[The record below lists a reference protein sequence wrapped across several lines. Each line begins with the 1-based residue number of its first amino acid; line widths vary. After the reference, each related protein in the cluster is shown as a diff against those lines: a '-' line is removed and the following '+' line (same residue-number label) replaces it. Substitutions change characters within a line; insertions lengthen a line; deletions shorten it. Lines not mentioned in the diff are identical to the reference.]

1 MNFHHPVL
9 LTEAIDALAV
19 KPDHIYVD
27 ATVGHGGHTLEI
39 LKKGGIVYGFDLDS
53 DNLNIA
59 INRIKDHN
67 LSKKF
72 FPINQNF
79 VNLSSVVSKKIKSK
93 IDGLIADLGLSQ
105 NQQTGINRGFSFN
118 DSQSLDMRLNPK
130 TQTLT
135 AEEIIN
141 TYSFEQLF
149 EIFSKLG
156 QELYSK
162 PIALKIIK
170 ERQKSPFKD
179 SLRLANII
187 REYYRERHL
196 KTKID
201 PATKI
206 FLSLRIAVNQ
216 EFQNLSQLLSQSLE
230 VVKPGGHVAIIT
242 FHSGEDRLVK
252 QFLNHHQD
260 LVLKQKFIR
269 PSPSEIKF
277 NPLSRSSILRSYK
290 IV

>member
-1 MNFHHPVL
+1 MFTVL
-9 LTEAIDALAV
+9 ILT
-19 KPDHIYVD
+19 P
-27 ATVGHGGHTLEI
+27 T
-39 LKKGGIVYGFDLDS
+39 
-53 DNLNIA
+53 
-59 INRIKDHN
+59 IKDNN
-67 LSKKF
+67 LSPNF

-79 VNLSSVVSKKIKSK
+79 NQLNTVVKQKIKSK
-93 IDGLIADLGLSQ
+93 VDGLIADLGLSQ

-118 DSQSLDMRLNPK
+118 DSQSLDMRLNPD

-141 TYSFEQLF
+141 TYSFDQLF
-149 EIFSKLG
+149 QIFSKLG

-170 ERQKSPFKD
+170 QRQKSAIKD
-179 SLRLANII
+179 GLRLADII
-187 REYYRERHL
+187 RDYYRDRHI

-216 EFQNLSQLLSQSLE
+216 EDKNLTQLLSQSLE
-230 VVKPGGHVAIIT
+230 VVKPKGTVVIIT

-252 QFLNHHQD
+252 QFINRNKH
-260 LVLKQKFIR
+260 LVQKQKFIK
-269 PSPSEIKF
+269 PSLSEIKS

>member
-93 IDGLIADLGLSQ
+93 IMNNKS
-105 NQQTGINRGFSFN
+105 
-118 DSQSLDMRLNPK
+118 SL
-130 TQTLT
+130 
-135 AEEIIN
+135 
-141 TYSFEQLF
+141 
-149 EIFSKLG
+149 
-156 QELYSK
+156 
-162 PIALKIIK
+162 
-170 ERQKSPFKD
+170 
-179 SLRLANII
+179 
-187 REYYRERHL
+187 
-196 KTKID
+196 
-201 PATKI
+201 
-206 FLSLRIAVNQ
+206 
-216 EFQNLSQLLSQSLE
+216 
-230 VVKPGGHVAIIT
+230 
-242 FHSGEDRLVK
+242 
-252 QFLNHHQD
+252 
-260 LVLKQKFIR
+260 
-269 PSPSEIKF
+269 
-277 NPLSRSSILRSYK
+277 
-290 IV
+290 